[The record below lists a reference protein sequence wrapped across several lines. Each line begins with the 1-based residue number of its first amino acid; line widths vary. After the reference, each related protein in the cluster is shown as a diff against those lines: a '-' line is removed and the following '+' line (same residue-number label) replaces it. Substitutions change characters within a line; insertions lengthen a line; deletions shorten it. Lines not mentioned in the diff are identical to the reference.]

1 MFRLLVVLTSLLLSA
16 QGAFELEVRQDRL
29 GLLLLAVSVL
39 VAGLGAAADPYMAEL
54 ERRRKRKRR
63 GG

>member
-1 MFRLLVVLTSLLLSA
+1 MFRVLVVLTWLVLSA
-16 QGAFELEVRQDRL
+16 QGAYELQMRQNSV

-39 VAGLGAAADPYMAEL
+39 IAGLGAAADPYMREV
-54 ERRRKRKRR
+54 ERRRKER

>member
-1 MFRLLVVLTSLLLSA
+1 MFRLLVVLTSLVLSA
-16 QGAFELEVRQDRL
+16 QGAFELEVRQDRV

-54 ERRRKRKRR
+54 ERRRKRRR
-63 GG
+63 G

>member
-1 MFRLLVVLTSLLLSA
+1 MFRLLVVLTSLVLSA

-39 VAGLGAAADPYMAEL
+39 VAGLGAAADPYMSEL
-54 ERRRKRKRR
+54 ERRRKRR
-63 GG
+63 GGG

>member
-1 MFRLLVVLTSLLLSA
+1 MFRVLVVLTSLVLSA
-16 QGAFELEVRQDRL
+16 QGAFELEVRQDRV
-29 GLLLLAVSVL
+29 GLLLLAVSAL

-54 ERRRKRKRR
+54 ERRRRRR